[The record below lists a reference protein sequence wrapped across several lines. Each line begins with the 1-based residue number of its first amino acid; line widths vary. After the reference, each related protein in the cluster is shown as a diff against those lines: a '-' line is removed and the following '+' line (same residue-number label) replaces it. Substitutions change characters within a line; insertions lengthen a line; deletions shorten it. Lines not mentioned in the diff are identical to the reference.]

1 VSVVLTTPGGAPLAC
16 PVMVS
21 YTTTAGT
28 AALTD
33 YTDVHNTVA
42 FPAGSAN
49 GSVQPVS
56 VPITSDTFDEDDET
70 VFVDLTDAVGAALDA
85 ASRARITITDD
96 DPSPTVSVAGA
107 SAPEGNSGTTVLN
120 FPVSISAASGRD
132 VTVSYA
138 TVNGTATAGPD
149 YTAASGTARLV
160 AGTTSTTVPVTVL
173 GDTAY
178 EANET
183 VTLQLS
189 SPVGA
194 TLGTASATGTITNDD
209 ADLPPRNTWGDLYTT
224 RDGLADGV
232 TFGLSTHVW
241 TVKDSATGA
250 TLAIGALGDVGAGDI
265 LVPADYTGDGRT
277 DCAAYRPSTGVWTI
291 APSCVIGSAY
301 TVSVGH
307 TGTPVPADYDGDG
320 KVDPAVWRNGYEWW
334 ILRSTTGTV
343 LYRELGM
350 PPSMA
355 QVPIPGDY
363 DGDHKAD
370 VAVYCKACGGSY
382 VLRTSDGTTVGDG
395 WGIPNDARPVILAP
409 GDYDGDGKTDHVYY
423 DVNNLTWHVLASS
436 TGQGVASVWG
446 VAGGLLVPADYDGDG
461 KFARAYWNP
470 STRTI
475 WVWRSST
482 GVGLAIDLGAVS
494 AAGDVPVLRRWQ

>member
-1 VSVVLTTPGGAPLAC
+1 
-16 PVMVS
+16 
-21 YTTTAGT
+21 
-28 AALTD
+28 
-33 YTDVHNTVA
+33 
-42 FPAGSAN
+42 
-49 GSVQPVS
+49 
-56 VPITSDTFDEDDET
+56 
-70 VFVDLTDAVGAALDA
+70 
-85 ASRARITITDD
+85 
-96 DPSPTVSVAGA
+96 
-107 SAPEGNSGTTVLN
+107 
-120 FPVSISAASGRD
+120 
-132 VTVSYA
+132 
-138 TVNGTATAGPD
+138 
-149 YTAASGTARLV
+149 
-160 AGTTSTTVPVTVL
+160 
-173 GDTAY
+173 
-178 EANET
+178 
-183 VTLQLS
+183 
-189 SPVGA
+189 VGA
-194 TLGTASATGTITNDD
+194 TLGTTSATGTITNDD
-209 ADLPPRNTWGDLYTT
+209 ADLPPRNTWGDLYTM
-224 RDGLADGV
+224 RDGLADGI

-250 TLAIGALGDVGAGDI
+250 TLAMGALGDVSAGDI

-291 APSCVIGSAY
+291 APSCVIASAY

-320 KVDPAVWRNGYEWW
+320 KVDAAVWRNGYEWW
-334 ILRSTTGTV
+334 IRLSSTSTTV
-343 LYRELGM
+343 YRELGM

-363 DGDHKAD
+363 DGDHRAD

-446 VAGGLLVPADYDGDG
+446 VAGGLLAPADSDGDG
-461 KFARAYWNP
+461 KVDKAYWNP

-475 WVWRSST
+475 WVWRSSN
-482 GVGLAIDLGAVS
+482 GVGLAIDLSAVS